1 VASGSTTRPFRR
13 LPLLVG
19 LGLSLA
25 GRAAAESPGIGPHAL
40 PSIERVGVAG
50 GETPRFV
57 LATTIGYGWTESL
70 GPVPG
75 SHHRLSGTL
84 AATATP
90 TSWLNVGAAFDE
102 RYDVHPRD
110 ALGRDDSAVGDP
122 RLLVR
127 ASRRFTENLG
137 LGTEL
142 VGWFP
147 GDTAPSIKP
156 GAATL
161 DLRLLASWW
170 HPSSGTVVAAL
181 AGLRLDQS
189 GESVRHPEWLRAG
202 DRISLGV
209 SDSHAVLVG
218 LGLSQQFG
226 PFEALGELCG
236 DWLVG
241 SRAPRWSD
249 SPWRVTLGLRRRA
262 TRALSFELRGDA
274 LLSGRPPVGPND
286 PLVPIEPRFALGA
299 GVRVEFW
306 GKPATSPPPPVAEPK
321 TGVQPVGTSAQ
332 PVPVI
337 ATLNGKITDTTGQG
351 VEHAHVTLTL
361 GGQKLEADTAADG
374 SFTFNEVPPGAAEL
388 RVDALGYVTVRRQ
401 ITPREGATVAV
412 ALEPALPAGQLRGLI
427 RSFAGEPLSARVEVE
442 PGGISAQTDREGR
455 FELDLAPGSYRVMI
469 EADGYRPQKRTVRI
483 ENRGVTVINAEL
495 EGKR

>member
-19 LGLSLA
+19 LGLSLT
-25 GRAAAESPGIGPHAL
+25 GRAAADSPGLGPYAL

-50 GETPRFV
+50 QTTARFA
-57 LATTIGYGWTESL
+57 LASTLGYGWTESL
-70 GPVPG
+70 GPVRG

-90 TSWLNVGAAFDE
+90 TSWLNVGAGFDE

-122 RLLVR
+122 RLFVR
-127 ASRRFTENLG
+127 ASRRFGEHLG

-147 GDTAPSIKP
+147 GDTAPAIEPS
-156 GAATL
+156 ATTL
-161 DLRLLASWW
+161 DLRLLGSWW
-170 HPSSGTVVAAL
+170 HLSSGTVAAVL
-181 AGLRLDQS
+181 AGFRLDQS
-189 GESVRHPEWLRAG
+189 AESVRHPEHLRAG

-209 SDSHAVLVG
+209 SDFHAVLLG
-218 LGLSQQFG
+218 LGLSQRIG
-226 PFEALGELCG
+226 RFEALGELSG

-249 SPWRVTLGLRRRA
+249 SPWRVTLGVRRPA
-262 TRALSFELRGDA
+262 THALSFELRGDV

-286 PLVPIEPRFALGA
+286 PLVPIEPRFVVSA
-299 GVRVEFW
+299 GIRLELW
-306 GKPATSPPPPVAEPK
+306 GKPTPLPPVAGPK
-321 TGVQPVGTSAQ
+321 SSTQPVGASPQ
-332 PVPVI
+332 PLPVI
-337 ATLNGKITDTTGQG
+337 ATLQGKITDTAGQG

-361 GGQKLEADTAADG
+361 AAEKLEADTAADG
-374 SFTFNEVPPGAAEL
+374 SFALNQVPEGAAEL
-388 RVDALGYVTVRRQ
+388 RVDALGYVTVRRT
-401 ITPREGATVAV
+401 ITAREGEPVAI

-469 EADGYRPQKRTVRI
+469 EADGYRPQKRNVRI